1 MCRGTVQGSVLVM
14 KVVVVMKMEIVMVK
28 MMVTIVMVMMVVVMV
43 IVQEEKLH
51 PDPALHE
58 KWRRYV

>member
-14 KVVVVMKMEIVMVK
+14 VKVMVMKMEIVMVK
-28 MMVTIVMVMMVVVMV
+28 MMGTIVMMVMV

-51 PDPALHE
+51 PDSAPHE

>member
-1 MCRGTVQGSVLVM
+1 MVKVM
-14 KVVVVMKMEIVMVK
+14 VMKMEIVMVK
-28 MMVTIVMVMMVVVMV
+28 MMVTIVMMVMV

-51 PDPALHE
+51 PDPAMHE